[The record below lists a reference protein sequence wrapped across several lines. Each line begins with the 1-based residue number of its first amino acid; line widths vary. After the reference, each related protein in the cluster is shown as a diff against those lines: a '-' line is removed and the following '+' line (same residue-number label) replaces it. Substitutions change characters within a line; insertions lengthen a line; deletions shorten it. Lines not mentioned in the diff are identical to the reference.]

1 MKEQKKKIMIVED
14 DIFVMDIYVT
24 NLSQAGF
31 EVVEASDGSEALK
44 KLKNDPQKPNM
55 ILLDIVMPNM
65 DGLTALEKIRSDES
79 FKDIPII
86 LLSNLSQKE
95 KVDKGFGLGAQD
107 YLIKSHFTPSEVLEK
122 INKYI

>member
-24 NLSQAGF
+24 KLSQAGF